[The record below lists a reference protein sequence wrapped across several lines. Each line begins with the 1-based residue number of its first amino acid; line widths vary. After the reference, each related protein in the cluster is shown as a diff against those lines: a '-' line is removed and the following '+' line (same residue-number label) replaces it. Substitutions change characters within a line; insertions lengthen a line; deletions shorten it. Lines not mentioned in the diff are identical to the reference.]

1 MNKILAI
8 FRKELLVRFSSKV
21 EWLYFLILPLFFTF
35 VISGGTGAPQD
46 TRIRLLVTDQANTSY
61 STLLVNELESS
72 SAVYP
77 DFVTLEKGQRMIKDQ
92 TASAH
97 LIIPADF
104 DQAKVQSGSASL
116 NLVELPNNLNAM
128 AASRAVMTAADHFN
142 SMIRVAEASVQSAEL
157 VQPFPSETLKDVY
170 ASEALTRASDALN
183 SAPSRL
189 TVVQGTTAD
198 KIPYDPQANS
208 STGQIIT
215 WVFIPLF
222 GLSAIF
228 AAERTSGTLRRVLVS
243 PISRATYL
251 FGVILSNL
259 VIALA
264 QMLLLMIFGAMVL
277 KVAWFRDPLAIGV
290 MLVASILSAAA
301 LGTALGTFVKT
312 ESQANGLSILLG
324 MVMAMLSGCWYPIEL
339 FPQAVQNAS
348 KVLPTRWAVQGMLDV
363 LVRGQGVSGILPD
376 VGILLGFAAL
386 FFAVGILRFKYE

>member
-35 VISGGTGAPQD
+35 VISGGSGAPQD
-46 TRIRLLVTDQANTSY
+46 SRIRLLVTDQANTSY
-61 STLLVNELESS
+61 SALLLDELERS

-77 DFVTLEKGQRMIKDQ
+77 DFVTLENGQRMIKDQ

-116 NLVELPNNLNAM
+116 DLLELPNNLNAM
-128 AASRAVMTAADHFN
+128 AASQAVTTAVDHLN
-142 SMIRVAEASVQSAEL
+142 SVIQVSEVSLQAAEL
-157 VQPFPSETLKDVY
+157 VQPFASATLKDEY
-170 ASEALTRASDALN
+170 ASEALVRASDAL
-183 SAPSRL
+183 SAAPSRL

-198 KIPYDPQANS
+198 TIPYDPQANS

-251 FGVILSNL
+251 FGLIFSNL

-264 QMLLLMIFGAMVL
+264 QMLLLMIFGALVL

-290 MLVASILSAAA
+290 MLIASILSAAA
-301 LGTALGTFVKT
+301 LGTALGTLVKT

-324 MVMAMLSGCWYPIEL
+324 MVMAMLSGSWYPIEF

-348 KVLPTRWAVQGMLDV
+348 KVLPTRWAMQGLLDV

-376 VGILLGFAAL
+376 AGILLGFAAL
-386 FFAVGILRFKYE
+386 FLVIGILRFKYE